1 MRDKCKSQTPER
13 EIEHF
18 AYVGEQEGATLR
30 LRLYVHNI
38 NMIYNVVLQSSIG
51 AGGAASE
58 QFYYDWSQLE
68 DAEYKV
74 SFSFSCPVV
83 NLTNTAIATIYV
95 DLGQSQNKIAQAQ
108 NASSIIYKGSYLG
121 SLLYTPYGA
130 NGYLY
135 ADIATNPMTYLAG
148 RPRNKNF

>member
-1 MRDKCKSQTPER
+1 
-13 EIEHF
+13 
-18 AYVGEQEGATLR
+18 
-30 LRLYVHNI
+30 
-38 NMIYNVVLQSSIG
+38 MIYNVVLQSSIG

-83 NLTNTAIATIYV
+83 ALTNTAIATIYV

-135 ADIATNPMTYLAG
+135 ADVATNPLTYLAG
-148 RPRNKNF
+148 RPRNNNFLVEIHNNTPANVDYAPAPTQYTLILSFEKISK